1 MKRKTGSILL
11 LMVFLSLQFG
21 KVANY
26 IYCKWQAEAVQNN
39 ADCGCD
45 DHLASMFT
53 QHEDEDSTKDL
64 SKITLNEKLN
74 EFTPR
79 SFITIPQIV
88 VSSPDSFTEYNAE
101 LSESY
106 PDSPFHPPIA

>member
-21 KVANY
+21 KVASY
-26 IYCKWQAEAVQNN
+26 IYCKLQAEVIQNKP
-39 ADCGCD
+39 DCGCD
-45 DHLASMFT
+45 DHLASMFA
-53 QHEDEDSTKDL
+53 QHEDEDSAKDL

-79 SFITIPQIV
+79 SFINIPQLV
-88 VSSPDSFTEYNAE
+88 LSSPDNFTEYNAE